1 MLVDRVAAQT
11 NVDPGLVRLSFDGK
25 RLSGDLTIHDAA
37 LHTGLRSGD
46 VIDVNY
52 QQSGGGDSSPAAKAP
67 QLSVPAM
74 RAAMMQLGHSKA
86 FVNATKGVA
95 AIRALYADTI
105 AAGLAPAEDVNFQQ
119 SGGGGSSPRTPSPPP
134 LRTPESD
141 EEERVEDESEKEGEE
156 EEEEEDDGS
165 SPRSPSPRSTSCS
178 RSESEEEERVEDE
191 SGEEDEEEEEEEDD
205 GSSPRTP
212 SPSPL
217 RTPSTPRSTSCSRS
231 ESEEEKEWVGDESEE
246 EDEEEE
252 EGEEEEEEEGEE
264 KEASGEED
272 APEAATV
279 VPETSSQAR
288 TCPICFEELGIN
300 CNADDI
306 KAGRSVQWLECAHPY
321 HRACM
326 AQFFKARREE
336 VVGCPICRTPI
347 SEADQEACK
356 GPLFL
361 PFQHDILEIIGG
373 DASDRAIYWIYSMQG
388 ECGKS
393 YLAKWLVQ
401 EHGALVINAQTTRN
415 TYETIIKQVASST
428 LFAEKPIIIV
438 DLPRAASSQA
448 TKDKLYSTLEA
459 IQGTIPGTDG
469 WSTTP
474 HVLVFA
480 NTEPDITKLSADR
493 LRVYLVTC
501 DSKLVKA
508 THIHNMIDQHMAHQ
522 LDIQKREEEAA
533 VTGVPPPRLATSTA
547 RGGSSEP
554 TPEYAIDFVRD
565 MVRTRADCGACVEH
579 SCKEHF
585 VTRERLA
592 SIAMGSSG
600 GASLGMVRKHI
611 QQAMA
616 EVNGAHP
623 TKTGQSFWFWI
634 PEGTPSAKYAPQE
647 SPTGW
652 KKKFTTVY
660 AGFQLV

>member
-1 MLVDRVAAQT
+1 MLRAPNGWGSLCRISLDQTVQILVDHVQT
-11 NVDPGLVRLSFDGK
+11 IVDSRAVRKQIEPSSVDLYYKGQL
-25 RLSGDLTIHDAA
+25 LSGNLLFEDAA
-37 LHTGLRSGD
+37 LQLGLCSGD
-46 VIDVNY
+46 VIKFDK
-52 QQSGGGDSSPAAKAP
+52 SRRGC
-67 QLSVPAM
+67 
-74 RAAMMQLGHSKA
+74 R
-86 FVNATKGVA
+86 
-95 AIRALYADTI
+95 R
-105 AAGLAPAEDVNFQQ
+105 
-119 SGGGGSSPRTPSPPP
+119 
-134 LRTPESD
+134 
-141 EEERVEDESEKEGEE
+141 
-156 EEEEEDDGS
+156 
-165 SPRSPSPRSTSCS
+165 RSTP
-178 RSESEEEERVEDE
+178 VQ
-191 SGEEDEEEEEEEDD
+191 
-205 GSSPRTP
+205 
-212 SPSPL
+212 
-217 RTPSTPRSTSCSRS
+217 
-231 ESEEEKEWVGDESEE
+231 
-246 EDEEEE
+246 
-252 EGEEEEEEEGEE
+252 
-264 KEASGEED
+264 ED

-306 KAGRSVQWLECAHPY
+306 KAGRSVQWLACAHPY

-326 AQFFKARREE
+326 AQYLKACREE
-336 VVGCPICRTPI
+336 VVGCPICRSPI
-347 SEADQEACK
+347 SGADQEACK

-547 RGGSSEP
+547 GGGSSEP

-592 SIAMGSSG
+592 STAMGSSG

-623 TKTGQSFWFWI
+623 TKAGQSLWFWI

>member
-1 MLVDRVAAQT
+1 MLRLSNGRERLYRISLDQTVQILVDHVQT
-11 NVDPGLVRLSFDGK
+11 IVDSRAVRKQIESSSVDLYYKGQL
-25 RLSGDLTIHDAA
+25 LSGNLLFEDAA
-37 LHTGLRSGD
+37 LQLGLCSGD
-46 VIDVNY
+46 VIKIVK
-52 QQSGGGDSSPAAKAP
+52 SRRGC
-67 QLSVPAM
+67 
-74 RAAMMQLGHSKA
+74 R
-86 FVNATKGVA
+86 
-95 AIRALYADTI
+95 R
-105 AAGLAPAEDVNFQQ
+105 
-119 SGGGGSSPRTPSPPP
+119 
-134 LRTPESD
+134 
-141 EEERVEDESEKEGEE
+141 
-156 EEEEEDDGS
+156 
-165 SPRSPSPRSTSCS
+165 RSTP
-178 RSESEEEERVEDE
+178 VQ
-191 SGEEDEEEEEEEDD
+191 
-205 GSSPRTP
+205 
-212 SPSPL
+212 
-217 RTPSTPRSTSCSRS
+217 
-231 ESEEEKEWVGDESEE
+231 V
-246 EDEEEE
+246 
-252 EGEEEEEEEGEE
+252 
-264 KEASGEED
+264 D

-288 TCPICFEELGIN
+288 TCPICFEELGAN
-300 CNADDI
+300 SNADDI

-326 AQFFKARREE
+326 AQYLKARREE
-336 VVGCPICRTPI
+336 VVGCPICRSPI

-547 RGGSSEP
+547 GGGSSEP

-623 TKTGQSFWFWI
+623 TKAGQSLWFWI